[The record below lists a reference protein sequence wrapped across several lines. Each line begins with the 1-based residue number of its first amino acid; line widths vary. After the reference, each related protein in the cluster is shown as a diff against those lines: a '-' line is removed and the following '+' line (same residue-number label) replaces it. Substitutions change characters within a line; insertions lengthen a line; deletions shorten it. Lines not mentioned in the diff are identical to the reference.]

1 MTGLSC
7 NRLLLIV
14 ILLCATISAAGQ
26 TKRGEIRIEVKDPS
40 GKAMQAEGKLEG
52 LGTGVTR
59 TFQTDDQG
67 TYTFGMLPYGRYRLE
82 VSRDAFAT
90 QSTLI
95 DVQSDTPT
103 SRTLTMAIG
112 AAAYKVDVISATPLQ
127 GVDLLLKDVA
137 RSEEHT
143 SELQSLRHLVC
154 RLLLE

>member
-1 MTGLSC
+1 MRDLRC
-7 NRLLLIV
+7 NHLLLIV
-14 ILLCATISAAGQ
+14 MILASMTSAAAQ
-26 TKRGEIRIEVKDPS
+26 TKTGEIRIEVKDPS
-40 GKAMQAEGKLEG
+40 GNAMQAVGKLEG
-52 LGTGVTR
+52 IGTGVAR
-59 TFQTDDQG
+59 SFQTSDDG
-67 TYTFGMLPYGRYRLE
+67 TYVFGMLPYGRYRLE

-95 DVQSDTPT
+95 DVQSDAPI
-103 SRTLTMAIG
+103 SRTVTMAIG